1 MADNTDNIDGEI
13 NNDIKSSFGDF
24 EAYEKM
30 LNEEESKVEQ
40 SAGLGSE
47 VDLQDDINES
57 KALSIDDFDHIDD
70 EDFIDDDIEKD
81 NSSEANISDEQEVAD
96 ETNTEDLVF
105 PDDEIDVSSEQDVA
119 DEIGDSLKT
128 QAQRRNDS
136 INFRDIE
143 EAPKSDSNMSEDE
156 VKDDENK
163 YQMTNTGKGGFNLFS
178 NIIQGGE
185 VSNKNAEP
193 DNGENNK
200 KSIEKLDGIPETP
213 SNGSSVK
220 PNFDEGVKDV
230 SKAIEF
236 DVLDKIDNFREK
248 SLKLSDTME
257 DFYSNTELGKAL
269 NEDIFK
275 AGKSLDSPEAKELI
289 KNASMDDIHAFADVQ
304 NNARALGDSLDDLTD
319 IFDGNN
325 MSENLTESLKE
336 AAEEAK
342 DLFDGFDL
350 AELSEEFQQSI
361 NKLMESLSKALPS
374 MSK

>member
-1 MADNTDNIDGEI
+1 M
-13 NNDIKSSFGDF
+13 
-24 EAYEKM
+24 
-30 LNEEESKVEQ
+30 
-40 SAGLGSE
+40 
-47 VDLQDDINES
+47 
-57 KALSIDDFDHIDD
+57 
-70 EDFIDDDIEKD
+70 
-81 NSSEANISDEQEVAD
+81 AD